1 MQHAFSTRLASFAA
15 CLFLSSGAL
24 AIDTTKMWS
33 ESDDYVKLEAVNATN
48 NHPVVF
54 APEQLSNL
62 LSRIYKR
69 EDDKTPQPYFS
80 ANEVE
85 RLSRNLLPLFAKA
98 QPGDDVQFVTSF
110 RPGGLFFMAREL
122 NAGRLFVENG
132 RLNLLAGMCGDA
144 PDLAYYHATGN
155 RRPINHGSRIKPVN
169 GMGCTL
175 LSGNGAEIVNNR
187 PDWISI
193 DISTALASEPPKTYQ
208 GGAAADSG
216 TTFKPAVQPA
226 AAPVATPH
234 SPAPAPVLA
243 PVPVPAVAAPQ
254 SPAPQNAPAL
264 AQPVLPAQP
273 MSKAEERLL
282 LLKRLKDNGLIN
294 DAEYEQKRAAIV
306 KDL

>member
-24 AIDTTKMWS
+24 AIDATKMWS

-54 APEQLSNL
+54 SPEQLSNL

-122 NAGRLFVENG
+122 NAGLFVENG

-193 DISTALASEPPKTYQ
+193 DISTALASEPPKAYQ

-216 TTFKPAVQPA
+216 TTFKPATLPA
-226 AAPVATPH
+226 AAPAPLPSVA
-234 SPAPAPVLA
+234 APAPVAA
-243 PVPVPAVAAPQ
+243 PVVAPAAPVTQ
-254 SPAPQNAPAL
+254 SAPSAPQA
-264 AQPVLPAQP
+264 VLPAAP
-273 MSKAEERLL
+273 LSKAEERLM

>member
-193 DISTALASEPPKTYQ
+193 DISTALASEPPKAYL

-216 TTFKPAVQPA
+216 TTFKPAALPA
-226 AAPVATPH
+226 AAPAPLPSVA
-234 SPAPAPVLA
+234 APAPVAA
-243 PVPVPAVAAPQ
+243 PVAPAAPAVQSAPSAPQ
-254 SPAPQNAPAL
+254 A
-264 AQPVLPAQP
+264 VLPAAP
-273 MSKAEERLL
+273 LSKAEERLL